1 MALKKSM
8 EFKGISVENA
18 YIKVVSPTI
27 HEDNKAMSF
36 TVLYCAE
43 RGSVTFNSMIVQA
56 DYSLDGDNPVKQG
69 YERLKAM
76 EEFYGAEDC

>member
-27 HEDNKAMSF
+27 HEGNTSMSF
-36 TVLYCAE
+36 IVTYSSG
-43 RGSVTFNSMIVQA
+43 RGGVNFNSMIVQA
-56 DYSLDGDNPVKQG
+56 DYSLGGDNPVKQG
-69 YERLKAM
+69 YARLKAM